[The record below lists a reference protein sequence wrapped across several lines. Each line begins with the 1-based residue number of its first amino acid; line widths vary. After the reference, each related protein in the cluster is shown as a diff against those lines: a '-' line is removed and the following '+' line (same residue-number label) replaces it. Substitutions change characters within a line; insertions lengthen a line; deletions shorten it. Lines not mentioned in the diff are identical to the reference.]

1 MLWFAYFVGAPKV
14 LSLKFPALKEQFI
27 SIMEN
32 SSQKFSNS
40 PYIFSSLGS
49 LMTFYLRCSLTLE
62 TTLNLIGSFVF
73 TVF

>member
-32 SSQKFSNS
+32 SSFVKV
-40 PYIFSSLGS
+40 
-49 LMTFYLRCSLTLE
+49 LE
-62 TTLNLIGSFVF
+62 FPLYF
-73 TVF
+73 